1 MIAPSPMRRSLFP
14 RMSTTVERS
23 KTSGSSKRRNKIDTL
38 AAVCAT
44 AFIIILGIAAYW
56 DRTIR
61 VLHVFESLPY
71 VVAAVLCLRQRKF
84 GYMLGVAAGAFWLWT
99 AGTLTTF
106 VRNGFEHASMLLRTG
121 HLDRPDILIAAPAA
135 LVTVGLVIF
144 SLWGYLRLR
153 NKSWSDLGLFV
164 VAMALVAGFFVAIF
178 AAFAPQYL
186 GMFRPLFGK

>member
-1 MIAPSPMRRSLFP
+1 MRGILNDGCNNQNTKFNLAI
-14 RMSTTVERS
+14 V
-23 KTSGSSKRRNKIDTL
+23 IDAL
-38 AAVCAT
+38 AAVCAI
-44 AFIIILGIAAYW
+44 AFIVILGIAAYW

-71 VVAAVLCLRQRKF
+71 LVAAVLCLRRRKF
-84 GYMLGVAAGAFWLWT
+84 GYMLGAAAGGFWLWT

-106 VRNGFEHASMLLRTG
+106 VRNGFERVAMLLRTG
-121 HLDRPDILIAAPAA
+121 HVDRPDILIAAPAA
-135 LVTVGLVIF
+135 LVTGGLVIF

-164 VAMALVAGFFVAIF
+164 AAIALVAGFFVAIF

-186 GMFRPLFGK
+186 GMFKHILTN